1 MATRDTR
8 RKRPK
13 KPDTTESSSSEETEP
28 LKVPKDVLG
37 LGRHLVRELGLED
50 GVDTLGRWMA
60 HHVAEL
66 IDKAEHGVTE
76 AERARA
82 RENATVTTLKIWEHR
97 ASLPGHTYPLA
108 PYREI
113 LKVLDRLRPDANP
126 FQYVGHHAEAN
137 KEKLTADLFDSLVHL
152 TIALL
157 LMKLPPGREATN
169 VSDAVLDA
177 LSETERRV
185 LTALQQWSQLLTL
198 TPNSSGQTQ
207 TDELESGGATE
218 NLTEVVVSLI
228 DGTMTTLAELRSAL
242 QEEAGGQPVSR

>member
-76 AERARA
+76 VERARA
-82 RENATVTTLKIWEHR
+82 RENATETILKIWEHR
-97 ASLPGHTYPLA
+97 ASLPGHAYPLA

-113 LKVLDRLRPDANP
+113 LKVLDRLRPNDNP
-126 FQYVGHHAEAN
+126 FRYVGHHAETK
-137 KEKLTADLFDSLVHL
+137 KEKLTADLFDDLSRL
-152 TIALL
+152 TIAML
-157 LMKLPPGREATN
+157 LMKLPPGGETTN
-169 VSDAVLDA
+169 VGNAVLDA
-177 LSETERRV
+177 LSETEQCV
-185 LTALQQWSQLLTL
+185 LTALQQWSELFSSTSK
-198 TPNSSGQTQ
+198 SSGRTRK
-207 TDELESGGATE
+207 DKGSSGGAAVDL
-218 NLTEVVVSLI
+218 NEVAIGLI
-228 DGTMTTLAELRSAL
+228 DGTMTTLVELRNEL
-242 QEEAGGQPVSR
+242 QEETVG